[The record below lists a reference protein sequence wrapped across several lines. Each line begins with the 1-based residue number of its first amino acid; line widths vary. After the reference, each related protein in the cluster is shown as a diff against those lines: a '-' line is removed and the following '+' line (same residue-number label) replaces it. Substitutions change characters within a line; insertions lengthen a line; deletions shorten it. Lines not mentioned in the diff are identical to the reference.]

1 MRFAGDI
8 FFQKGS
14 KPANR
19 KGGVLGYKNQQEET
33 TFSTP
38 TFSTP
43 TSTTPT
49 STTPTST
56 APTSTTPTSTTPTS
70 TTPTSTTPT
79 FSSPASARVNPN
91 IDYAD
96 LPIFKAISPNTG
108 NIPSFTNDANLPSL
122 ATTQDKPKDSDNA
135 NGQPTP
141 FGNYVPEVA
150 DETDNLPE
158 EKTSSL
164 PQLIRMERYYN
175 PTSASHF
182 FTADPSKED
191 LTGFTKENEES
202 GFDLFSDSNLV
213 KEAADVY
220 RLYSP
225 TGRNHLYT
233 ISEEEKESAIRGGY
247 SLEGVVGEAYTKE
260 TEGAIP
266 IQRFYNPQSGKHLL
280 TKDKKEIETLANLGY
295 MPENIAFYT
304 PSQKNIQ
311 NYMDAVGKLNVLK

>member
-38 TFSTP
+38 TSTTP

-56 APTSTTPTSTTPTS
+56 TPTSTTPTSTTPTS

-108 NIPSFTNDANLPSL
+108 NIPSFTNDENLPSL
-122 ATTQDKPKDSDNA
+122 AATQDKPKDSDNA

-158 EKTSSL
+158 EKTPAL

-191 LTGFTKENEES
+191 LTFSNNVPCLYVFNQRYYVRTLILRYLDIPREGIIARPSCICKSCINPYHFSYRFGKNSKLTGGDVQMLLAFMGQGAGVSQAAKALKVHRSTIYRKLKNEHFSVGSENNRHRA
-202 GFDLFSDSNLV
+202 G
-213 KEAADVY
+213 
-220 RLYSP
+220 
-225 TGRNHLYT
+225 
-233 ISEEEKESAIRGGY
+233 
-247 SLEGVVGEAYTKE
+247 
-260 TEGAIP
+260 
-266 IQRFYNPQSGKHLL
+266 
-280 TKDKKEIETLANLGY
+280 
-295 MPENIAFYT
+295 
-304 PSQKNIQ
+304 
-311 NYMDAVGKLNVLK
+311 